1 MYENRFKFQNPLNVL
16 FDLWILVVSNILS
29 YFNNINEKITY
40 QEKEITFSKN
50 QVTNQPIKTR
60 ILAFQIEM

>member
-29 YFNNINEKITY
+29 HFNNINEKITY
-40 QEKEITFSKN
+40 QEKEIIFSKF
-50 QVTNQPIKTR
+50 K
-60 ILAFQIEM
+60 